1 MKEVILA
8 ESAGFCFGV
17 NRAVELAYELLG
29 KNEKVSTL
37 GPIIHNQQVIDDM
50 AEKGAKIIDT
60 PDEAESDST
69 IIIRTH
75 GIPCSLMNEIE
86 VSGNKF
92 LDATC
97 PFVKKIHKIVSENS
111 SEDIPVLIAG
121 DEKHPEVVGIKSYS
135 KGETYIFNSSDELV
149 DLLKNKH
156 KLCQK
161 RIIIV
166 AQTTFSAKEWKIC
179 KKNIN
184 LLCTNAKIFDTICS
198 ATHKRQSEAVTLSL
212 ECDAMLIVGGRHS
225 SNTQKLKSTCEG
237 NCPTFLIETAD
248 ELEGIDLS
256 EFDKIGIT
264 AGASTPASIIKEVHN
279 HVRNCKRTD

>member
-8 ESAGFCFGV
+8 KSAGFCFGV
-17 NRAVELAYELLG
+17 NRAVELAYKLLDNG
-29 KNEKVSTL
+29 EKVSTL
-37 GPIIHNQQVIDDM
+37 GPIIHNSQVISDM
-50 AEKGAKIIDT
+50 ESKGASIIENPSD
-60 PDEAESDST
+60 AESDST

-75 GIPCSLMNEIE
+75 GIPCSLMKDIE
-86 VSGNKF
+86 ASGCKF

-111 SEDIPVLIAG
+111 LSDIPVLIAG
-121 DEKHPEVVGIKSYS
+121 DATHPEVIGIKSYS
-135 KGETYIFNSSDELV
+135 KGETFIFKNSDELKN
-149 DLLKNKH
+149 LLKNNIE
-156 KLCQK
+156 LCEK

-184 LLCTNAKIFDTICS
+184 YLCTNAKIFDTICS
-198 ATHKRQSEAVTLSL
+198 ATHERQSEAVTLSL

-225 SNTQKLKSTCEG
+225 SNTQKLRGTCEV
-237 NCPTFLIETAD
+237 NCPTYLIETAE
-248 ELEGIDLS
+248 ELESIDLS
-256 EFDKIGIT
+256 PFGKIGIT

-279 HVRNCKRTD
+279 YVRNC

>member
-17 NRAVELAYELLG
+17 NRAVELAYELLER
-29 KNEKVSTL
+29 KEKVSTL

-50 AEKGAKIIDT
+50 AQKGAKIIEK

-75 GIPCSLMNEIE
+75 GIPCSLMDSIE
-86 VSGNKF
+86 KSGLRF
-92 LDATC
+92 VDATC

-111 SEDIPVLIAG
+111 SAHIPVLIAG
-121 DEKHPEVVGIKSYS
+121 DEQHPEVVGIKSYS
-135 KGETYIFNSSDELV
+135 KGETYFFKNCDELI
-149 DLLKNKH
+149 DLLKLNEN
-156 KLCQK
+156 LCK
-161 RIIIV
+161 NRIIIV
-166 AQTTFSAKEWKIC
+166 AQTTFSAKEWKKC
-179 KKNIN
+179 KKNID

-237 NCPTFLIETAD
+237 NCTTYLIETAD
-248 ELEGIDLS
+248 ELKGIDLAQ
-256 EFDKIGIT
+256 FDKIGIT

>member
-17 NRAVELAYELLG
+17 NRAVELAYKLLDEG
-29 KNEKVSTL
+29 TKVSTL
-37 GPIIHNQQVIDDM
+37 GPIIHNSQVIDDM
-50 AEKGAKIIDT
+50 ASKGAQIIDS
-60 PDEAESDST
+60 PDEADSDST

-75 GIPCSLMNEIE
+75 GIPDSLMNVIE
-86 VSGNKF
+86 SSGLKF

-111 SEDIPVLIAG
+111 SPDVPVLIAG
-121 DEKHPEVVGIKSYS
+121 DSNHPEVIGIKSYS
-135 KGETYIFNSSDELV
+135 KSETFIFKNSSELLE
-149 DLLKNKH
+149 LLKKH
-156 KLCQK
+156 AVLCEK
-161 RIIIV
+161 RIIID

-225 SNTQKLKSTCEG
+225 SNTQKLKSTCEV
-237 NCPTFLIETAD
+237 NCPTYLIETAE
-248 ELEGIDLS
+248 ELKSIDLS
-256 EFDKIGIT
+256 EFEKIGIT

-279 HVRNCKRTD
+279 YVRNC

>member
-8 ESAGFCFGV
+8 KSAGFCFGV
-17 NRAVELAYELLG
+17 NRAVELTYKLLDEG
-29 KNEKVSTL
+29 VKVSTL

-50 AEKGAKIIDT
+50 AEKGAEIIEK
-60 PDEAESDST
+60 PSDASTDGT

-75 GIPCSLMNEIE
+75 GIPCTLMNEIE
-86 VSGNKF
+86 KSGCDF

-111 SEDIPVLIAG
+111 SADIPVLIAG
-121 DEKHPEVVGIKSYS
+121 DYKHPEVIGIKSYS
-135 KGETYIFNSSDELV
+135 KGETYIFKNSEELV
-149 DLLKNKH
+149 TLLEKNKI
-156 KLCQK
+156 LCQK

-225 SNTQKLKSTCEG
+225 SNTQKLKSTCEA
-237 NCPTFLIETAD
+237 NCPTYLVETAD
-248 ELEGIDLS
+248 ELKSIDLS

-279 HVRNCKRTD
+279 YVRNC

>member
-8 ESAGFCFGV
+8 KSAGFCFGV
-17 NRAVELAYELLG
+17 NRAVELAYKLL
-29 KNEKVSTL
+29 NENKKVATL
-37 GPIIHNQQVIDDM
+37 GPIIHNSQVIDDM
-50 AEKGAKIIDT
+50 ASKGSTVIDR
-60 PDEAESDST
+60 PEEADADST

-75 GIPCSLMNEIE
+75 GISHSLMEKIE
-86 VSGNKF
+86 KSGYDF
-92 LDATC
+92 MDATC

-111 SEDIPVLIAG
+111 APDIPVLIAG
-121 DEKHPEVVGIKSYS
+121 DSDHPEVIGIKSYS
-135 KGETYIFNSSDELV
+135 NGEAYIFKNSDELK
-149 DLLKNKH
+149 LLLENVKE
-156 KLCQK
+156 LCKK

-184 LLCTNAKIFDTICS
+184 YLCTNAKIFDTICS
-198 ATHKRQSEAVTLSL
+198 ATHERQSEAVTLSL

-225 SNTQKLKSTCEG
+225 SNTQKLKSTCEV

-248 ELEGIDLS
+248 ELSEIDLS

-279 HVRNCKRTD
+279 YVRNC

>member
-1 MKEVILA
+1 MKDVILA
-8 ESAGFCFGV
+8 KSAGFCFGV
-17 NRAVELAYELLG
+17 NRAVELAYKLLHDG
-29 KNEKVSTL
+29 VKVSTL

-50 AEKGAKIIDT
+50 AEKGAEIIGK
-60 PDEAESDST
+60 PDDASVDST

-75 GIPCSLMNEIE
+75 GIPCTLMKEIE
-86 VSGNKF
+86 NSGLKF

-97 PFVKKIHKIVSENS
+97 PFVKKIHKIVAENS

-121 DEKHPEVVGIKSYS
+121 DDKHPEVVGIKSYS
-135 KGETYIFNSSDELV
+135 KGETYIFKNNDELV
-149 DLLKNKH
+149 LLLEKNSF
-156 KLCQK
+156 LYQK
-161 RIIIV
+161 GIIVV

-225 SNTQKLKSTCEG
+225 SNTQKLKSTCEA
-237 NCPTFLIETAD
+237 NCPTFLVETAE
-248 ELEGIDLS
+248 ELKSIDLS

-279 HVRNCKRTD
+279 HVRKC

>member
-1 MKEVILA
+1 LKEVILA

-17 NRAVELAYELLG
+17 NRAVELTYKLLDEG
-29 KNEKVSTL
+29 VKVSTL

-50 AEKGAKIIDT
+50 AEKGAEIIEKPSDAT
-60 PDEAESDST
+60 PDTT

-75 GIPCSLMNEIE
+75 GIPCMVMDEIE
-86 VSGNKF
+86 NSGLKF

-97 PFVKKIHKIVSENS
+97 PFVKKIHKIVAENS
-111 SEDIPVLIAG
+111 SSDVPVLIAG
-121 DEKHPEVVGIKSYS
+121 DDKHPEVVGIKSYS
-135 KGETYIFNSSDELV
+135 KGETYIFRNSDELV
-149 DLLKNKH
+149 SLLGKNKE
-156 KLCQK
+156 LCQK

-225 SNTQKLKSTCEG
+225 SNTQKLKSTCEV
-237 NCPTFLIETAD
+237 NCPTYLVETAE
-248 ELEGIDLS
+248 ELKSIDLS

-279 HVRNCKRTD
+279 YVRNC

>member
-8 ESAGFCFGV
+8 KSAGFCFGV
-17 NRAVELAYELLG
+17 NRAVELAYKLLDDG
-29 KNEKVSTL
+29 VKVSTL

-50 AEKGAKIIDT
+50 TFKGAEIIEK
-60 PDEAESDST
+60 PDEASEGST

-75 GIPCSLMNEIE
+75 GIPCTLMDKIE
-86 VSGNKF
+86 DSGLKF

-97 PFVKKIHKIVSENS
+97 PFVKKIHKIVAENS
-111 SEDIPVLIAG
+111 SQNIPVLIAG
-121 DEKHPEVVGIKSYS
+121 DDEHPEVVGIKSYS
-135 KGETYIFNSSDELV
+135 EGETYIFKNSDELV
-149 DLLKNKH
+149 LLLEKNKF
-156 KLCQK
+156 LCEN

-198 ATHKRQSEAVTLSL
+198 ATHERQSEAVTLSL

-225 SNTQKLKSTCEG
+225 SNTQKLKSTCEV
-237 NCPTFLIETAD
+237 NCPTFLVETAE
-248 ELEGIDLS
+248 ELKSIDLS

-279 HVRNCKRTD
+279 YVRNC

>member
-8 ESAGFCFGV
+8 KSAGFCFGV
-17 NRAVELAYELLG
+17 NRAVELTYKLLDEG
-29 KNEKVSTL
+29 TKVSTL

-50 AEKGAKIIDT
+50 SEKGAEIIDK
-60 PDEAESDST
+60 PSEATADST
-69 IIIRTH
+69 VIIRTH
-75 GIPCSLMNEIE
+75 GIPCTVMNEIE
-86 VSGNKF
+86 TSGLNF

-97 PFVKKIHKIVSENS
+97 PFVKKIHKIVAENS
-111 SEDIPVLIAG
+111 SDDIPVLIAG
-121 DEKHPEVVGIKSYS
+121 DDKHPEVVGIKSYS
-135 KGETYIFNSSDELV
+135 KGETYIFKNSDELIY
-149 DLLKNKH
+149 LLENNKL
-156 KLCQK
+156 LCQK

-225 SNTQKLKSTCEG
+225 SNTQKLKSTCEI
-237 NCPTFLIETAD
+237 NCPTYLVETAE
-248 ELEGIDLS
+248 ELKSIDLS

-279 HVRNCKRTD
+279 YVRNC

>member
-8 ESAGFCFGV
+8 KSAGFCFGV
-17 NRAVELAYELLG
+17 NRAVELAYKLLE
-29 KNEKVSTL
+29 EKVPVSTL

-50 AEKGAKIIDT
+50 SKKGARIIENPNEAEK
-60 PDEAESDST
+60 DST

-75 GIPCSLMNEIE
+75 GIPNTLLEEIKE
-86 VSGNKF
+86 SKINFV
-92 LDATC
+92 DATC

-111 SEDIPVLIAG
+111 AEDVPVLIAG
-121 DEKHPEVVGIKSYS
+121 DEKHPEVMGIRSYA
-135 KGETYIFNSSDELV
+135 KGETYIFRNSDELKK
-149 DLLKNKH
+149 LLNINSF
-156 KLCQK
+156 LCEK
-161 RIIIV
+161 SIIFV

-225 SNTQKLKSTCEG
+225 SNTQKLKSTCEV
-237 NCPTFLIETAD
+237 NCTTYLVETAD
-248 ELEGIDLS
+248 ELKSIDLTK
-256 EFDKIGIT
+256 FDKIGIT

-279 HVRNCKRTD
+279 YVRNC

>member
-17 NRAVELAYELLG
+17 NRAVELAYRLLEEG
-29 KNEKVSTL
+29 EKVSTL
-37 GPIIHNQQVIDDM
+37 GPIIHNSQVIDDM
-50 AEKGAKIIDT
+50 TSKGASIIDK
-60 PDEAESDST
+60 PEDAVKDST
-69 IIIRTH
+69 VIIRTH
-75 GIPCSLMNEIE
+75 GVPCSVMNKIE
-86 VSGNKF
+86 ELGCRF

-111 SEDIPVLIAG
+111 AEDIPVLIAG
-121 DEKHPEVVGIKSYS
+121 DENHPEVIGIKSYS
-135 KGETYIFNSSDELV
+135 KGKTFFFKNSDELV
-149 DLLKNKH
+149 LLLKEH
-156 KLCQK
+156 ADLCEK

-166 AQTTFSAKEWKIC
+166 AQTTFSAKEWKFC

-225 SNTQKLKSTCEG
+225 SNTQKLKSTCEV
-237 NCPTFLIETAD
+237 NCPTFLVETAE
-248 ELEGIDLS
+248 ELREIDLS

-279 HVRNCKRTD
+279 YVRNC

>member
-8 ESAGFCFGV
+8 KSAGFCFGV
-17 NRAVELAYELLG
+17 NRAVELAYNLLDDG
-29 KNEKVSTL
+29 TKVSTL

-50 AEKGAKIIDT
+50 SAKGAEIIES
-60 PDEAESDST
+60 PDEATSDST

-75 GIPCSLMNEIE
+75 GIPCNLLNSIE
-86 VSGNKF
+86 ASGLRF

-97 PFVKKIHKIVSENS
+97 PFVKKIHKIVAENS
-111 SEDIPVLIAG
+111 SPEIPVFIAG
-121 DEKHPEVVGIKSYS
+121 DDKHPEVVGIKSYS
-135 KGETYIFNSSDELV
+135 KGKTYIFKNSDELV
-149 DLLKNKH
+149 SLLENDEF
-156 KLCQK
+156 LCQK
-161 RIIIV
+161 RIIFV

-179 KKNIN
+179 KKNID

-198 ATHKRQSEAVTLSL
+198 ATHERQSEAVTLSL

-225 SNTQKLKSTCEG
+225 SNTQKLKSTCEV
-237 NCPTFLIETAD
+237 NCPTYLVETAE
-248 ELEGIDLS
+248 ELKSIDLS

-279 HVRNCKRTD
+279 YVRNC

>member
-8 ESAGFCFGV
+8 KSAGFCFGV
-17 NRAVELAYELLG
+17 NRAVELAYKLLDNG
-29 KNEKVSTL
+29 EKVSTL
-37 GPIIHNQQVIDDM
+37 GPIIHNSQVISDM
-50 AEKGAKIIDT
+50 ASKGASIIENPSDA
-60 PDEAESDST
+60 DSDST

-75 GIPCSLMNEIE
+75 GIPCSLMEDIE
-86 VSGNKF
+86 LSGCKF

-111 SEDIPVLIAG
+111 SHDVPVLIAG
-121 DEKHPEVVGIKSYS
+121 DSNHPEVIGIKSYS
-135 KGETYIFNSSDELV
+135 KGETFIFKNSDELTT
-149 DLLKNKH
+149 LLKNNE
-156 KLCQK
+156 KLCKK

-184 LLCTNAKIFDTICS
+184 YLCTNAKIFDTICS
-198 ATHKRQSEAVTLSL
+198 ATHERQSEAVTLSL

-225 SNTQKLKSTCEG
+225 SNTQKLKSTCEV
-237 NCPTFLIETAD
+237 NCPTYLIETAE
-248 ELEGIDLS
+248 ELEVIDLS
-256 EFDKIGIT
+256 SFDKIGIT

-279 HVRNCKRTD
+279 YVRNC

>member
-8 ESAGFCFGV
+8 KSAGFCFGV
-17 NRAVELAYELLG
+17 NRAVELAYKLL
-29 KNEKVSTL
+29 NENVKVSTL

-50 AEKGAKIIDT
+50 SAKGAKIIDT
-60 PDEAESDST
+60 PDEADKDST

-75 GIPCSLMNEIE
+75 GIPDGLLCEIKN
-86 VSGNKF
+86 SGLNF
-92 LDATC
+92 MDATC

-111 SEDIPVLIAG
+111 AESIAVLIAG
-121 DEKHPEVVGIKSYS
+121 DDKHPEVMGIRSYA
-135 KGETYIFNSSDELV
+135 KCKTYIFKNNIELV
-149 DLLKNKH
+149 ELLKNNEE
-156 KLCQK
+156 LCEK
-161 RIIIV
+161 SIIIV

-198 ATHKRQSEAVTLSL
+198 ATHERQSEAVTLSL

-225 SNTQKLKSTCEG
+225 SNTQKLKSTCEV
-237 NCPTFLIETAD
+237 NCPTFLVETAD
-248 ELEGIDLS
+248 ELNSIDLS
-256 EFDKIGIT
+256 KFDKIGIT

-279 HVRNCKRTD
+279 YVRNC